1 MYGRTELEWDELVR
15 AGRKYLEEIAWRKDG
30 FTDYTKL
37 NHRLAEDTGQPLF
50 DFSHQ
55 DGRNAIA
62 RLLGEIARQTH
73 AEQDF
78 MLSALVLY
86 QNAGTAGSG
95 FFKLAKQL
103 YPDTVLST
111 EQQKDAFWM
120 HQVEA
125 IRALYPVKKR

>member
-15 AGRKYLEEIAWRKDG
+15 AGRKYLEEIAARKDG

-50 DFSHQ
+50 DFGQQ
-55 DGRNAIA
+55 DGRNAVA

-73 AEQDF
+73 GEHDF

-86 QNAGTAGSG
+86 QYAGTAGSG
-95 FFKLAKQL
+95 FFNLAKQL
-103 YPDTVLST
+103 YPMKTLST
-111 EQQKDAFWM
+111 EEQKDRFWLNE
-120 HQVEA
+120 VKA
-125 IRALYPVKKR
+125 IRSHYGAEGR